1 MANEQ
6 VTGTPDPHYDIISV
20 LYHAVQGAWNYDQYI
35 RDAESA
41 GDNDLAS
48 FFRDVKDENARRAER
63 AKQLLKDRIS

>member
-6 VTGTPDPHYDIISV
+6 VTGTPDPHYDIVSV

-35 RDAESA
+35 GDAESA

-48 FFRDVKDENARRAER
+48 FFREVKDENARRADR